1 MKKKITVPEIR
12 ETKFNGKKFS
22 LVTCYDYSFATLVE
36 KSDIEMILVGDS
48 LGMTMLGYSGTVGVK
63 PDDIIHHGKAVRRGA
78 PNTFVI
84 GDMPFGSYNESLE
97 QAIHTAN
104 RFMME
109 IGCDAIKLEGG
120 KRSAAVVKAIV
131 ESGTPVCGHIGLTP
145 QISAAMGG
153 FKVQGKDIE
162 AAKLL
167 LEDAQAIEE
176 AGAFMI
182 MVEGVPSDVTSY
194 IRKNINIPIIGIGA
208 GVDCEIQAM
217 VMHDLLGFTDWVPK
231 FAKKYANIGEIAVE
245 AFNAYSR
252 EVQAGE
258 FPTPQYSYNT
268 KVEGLE

>member
-1 MKKKITVPEIR
+1 
-12 ETKFNGKKFS
+12 
-22 LVTCYDYSFATLVE
+22 
-36 KSDIEMILVGDS
+36 
-48 LGMTMLGYSGTVGVK
+48 
-63 PDDIIHHGKAVRRGA
+63 
-78 PNTFVI
+78 
-84 GDMPFGSYNESLE
+84 
-97 QAIHTAN
+97 
-104 RFMME
+104 
-109 IGCDAIKLEGG
+109 
-120 KRSAAVVKAIV
+120 
-131 ESGTPVCGHIGLTP
+131 
-145 QISAAMGG
+145 
-153 FKVQGKDIE
+153 
-162 AAKLL
+162 
-167 LEDAQAIEE
+167 
-176 AGAFMI
+176 